1 MENPSPTRRKSAKS
15 PPLEWF
21 VASRLLGGHKRS
33 YVSLVSSVS
42 MWGLAV
48 GVASLIV
55 IFSVTSGFE
64 EVFRE
69 KILGVY
75 PHLVVIGK
83 GGDLPDWHHVRAS
96 LHGGDH
102 LTSVAAATY
111 DEMMASHNGRRGG
124 CIVKG
129 VESSEVSITSNIEPF
144 LTDGGLSGLYIEP
157 TFKLAGDQLEVPPLP
172 GGSSYIVVVPRSGP
186 LLVEQNIAE
195 EDSFPRFRI
204 LAAGSDSLSVVFQGL
219 LNEFDFTLEPGSI
232 TSFLDLPDEVGTIL
246 LKEEPFTIELA
257 TGNAT
262 AVLDASPEPRLQIC
276 PSPPPA
282 STASPASV
290 CVVNLRARPITL
302 STPEGTSSWP
312 AREAGQLVVK
322 QTTRPGVLLGK
333 ELAKRIEAEIGDE
346 VRLVSPLYAVPGM
359 GHSRRS
365 ERPIADSFEVVGLLS
380 LGFYEYDSKL
390 AIIDF
395 GAAQRFLHQ
404 GDTARWVEVRVDDLF
419 ESDARGTQ
427 LGRYLADFSLL
438 DIQERFPVLEAKYA
452 AAMAL
457 PAPAGPWQWLGNTE
471 SVLRSVKFSNLSGEM
486 ALGYRDNYRI
496 ITWQEMNKP
505 LFTSMKRQR
514 IVLSLFFLII
524 IVVAAFNIV
533 SSQIMIVRE
542 KQGDIAIMKA
552 MGASARQIQRIF
564 LLQGMRV
571 GLLGTGLGLVLAFVI
586 CGLLLFV
593 GFPLDPQ
600 VYFVSKLPV
609 HLRATDILL
618 ASGLSL
624 VAIYVAVL
632 VAARTAA
639 GKSPVD
645 GLRELE

>member
-1 MENPSPTRRKSAKS
+1 MSPKAPGSAK
-15 PPLEWF
+15 LEWF
-21 VASRLLGGHKRS
+21 VARRLLGGHKRS
-33 YVSLVSSVS
+33 YVALVSSVS

-83 GGDLPDWHHVRAS
+83 GGDLPDWRHVRES
-96 LHGGDH
+96 LVDAEH

-111 DEMMASHNGRRGG
+111 DEMMASRKGRRGG

-129 VESSEVSITSNIEPF
+129 VESSSSAIADTITPF
-144 LTDGGLSGLYIEP
+144 LVEGDLSGLHIEP
-157 TFKLAGDQLEVPPLP
+157 TFQLHDDRLVVPELP
-172 GGSSYIVVVPRSGP
+172 GGSSYVLVIPRTGP

-195 EDSFPRFRI
+195 TESFGRLRI
-204 LAAGSDSLSVVFQGL
+204 MAAADDPLDVTFQGL
-219 LNEFDFTLEPGSI
+219 LSEFDFTLAPGSI
-232 TSFLDLPDEVGTIL
+232 TSFIDLPDEAGTL
-246 LKEEPFTIELA
+246 LLEGEPFTIEQPS
-257 TGNAT
+257 GNLT
-262 AVLDASPEPRLQIC
+262 AVIDAAPEPRLLLCQ
-276 PSPPPA
+276 SPPPA
-282 STASPASV
+282 SSSAPATI
-290 CVVNLRARPITL
+290 CAVNLREGAISLKTPGGTATLEARSVSPHEI
-302 STPEGTSSWP
+302 
-312 AREAGQLVVK
+312 A
-322 QTTRPGVLLGK
+322 QTTRPGVLLGQ
-333 ELAKRIEAEIGDE
+333 ELAARIEAEIGDE
-346 VRLVSPLYAVPGM
+346 VRLVSPLFAVPGM

-365 ERPIADSFEVVGLLS
+365 ERTIADSFEVVGLLS

-419 ESDARGTQ
+419 ASEARGTQ
-427 LGRYLADFSLL
+427 LGRYLADFTLL
-438 DIQERFPVLEAKYA
+438 DIQDQFPSLEAKFSTA
-452 AAMAL
+452 AEL
-457 PAPAGPWQWLGNTE
+457 APPGGPVDWFRNAE

-486 ALGYRDNYRI
+486 ALGYRDDYRI

-542 KQGDIAIMKA
+542 KQGDIAILKA
-552 MGASARQIQRIF
+552 MGASARQIQQIF

-571 GLLGTGLGLVLAFVI
+571 GILGTGLGLLLAFAI

-609 HLRATDILL
+609 HLRATDILM

-639 GKSPVD
+639 AKSPVE

>member
-1 MENPSPTRRKSAKS
+1 MRTKS
-15 PPLEWF
+15 PGPNKLEWF
-21 VASRLLGGHKRS
+21 VASRLLGGQKRS

-83 GGDLPDWHHVRAS
+83 GGDLPDWRHVRTS
-96 LHGGDH
+96 LQDADH
-102 LTSVAAATY
+102 LTSVTAATY
-111 DEMMASHNGRRGG
+111 DEMMASRKGRRGG

-129 VESSEVSITSNIEPF
+129 VESNAPAIAKTIKPF
-144 LTDGGLSGLYIEP
+144 LIDGRLEGLHIEP
-157 TFKLAGDQLEVPPLP
+157 TFQLDGNQLHVPELP
-172 GGSSYIVVVPRSGP
+172 GGSSYIVVVPRSGE
-186 LLVEQNIAE
+186 LLVEQNISE
-195 EDSFPRFRI
+195 EETFPQVRI
-204 LAAGSDSLSVVFQGL
+204 LAAADDALAVTFQGL
-219 LNEFDFTLEPGSI
+219 LNEFEFSLPPGSI
-232 TSFLDLPDEVGTIL
+232 TTFLDLPDESGTLIL
-246 LKEEPFTIELA
+246 EGEPFAVEQQS
-257 TGNAT
+257 GNVT
-262 AVLDASPEPRLQIC
+262 AILDAAPEPRLQLC
-276 PSPPPA
+276 PSPPPISSSA
-282 STASPASV
+282 PATV
-290 CVVNLRARPITL
+290 CVVNLREQL
-302 STPEGTSSWP
+302 VSLDTPSGTSTIP
-312 AREAGQLVVK
+312 PRDTLQLEVV

-365 ERPIADSFEVVGLLS
+365 ERTIADSFTVVGLLS

-427 LGRYLADFSLL
+427 LGRYLAGFSLL
-438 DIQERFPVLEAKYA
+438 DIQERFPALEAKFA
-452 AAMAL
+452 TAVEL
-457 PAPAGPWQWLGNTE
+457 PAPDGSRAWFANVE

-486 ALGYRDNYRI
+486 ALGYRDDYRI

-542 KQGDIAIMKA
+542 KQGDIAILKA
-552 MGASARQIQRIF
+552 MGASARQIQKIF

-571 GLLGTGLGLVLAFVI
+571 GLLGTALGLVLAFAI
-586 CGLLLFV
+586 CGLLIFV

-624 VAIYVAVL
+624 AAIYVAVL

-639 GKSPVD
+639 GKSPVE

>member
-1 MENPSPTRRKSAKS
+1 MSPKARGSAK
-15 PPLEWF
+15 LEWF
-21 VASRLLGGHKRS
+21 VARRLLGGHKRS
-33 YVSLVSSVS
+33 YVALVSSVS

-83 GGDLPDWHHVRAS
+83 GGDLPDWRHVRTS
-96 LHGGDH
+96 LQDAEH

-111 DEMMASHNGRRGG
+111 DEMMASRKGRRGG

-129 VESSEVSITSNIEPF
+129 VESDQPAIADTIAPF
-144 LTDGGLSGLYIEP
+144 LVEGD
-157 TFKLAGDQLEVPPLP
+157 LAGLHVEPSFELVDDRLVVPELP
-172 GGSSYIVVVPRSGP
+172 GGSSYVLVVPRTGP

-195 EDSFPRFRI
+195 EETFARVRI
-204 LAAGSDSLSVVFQGL
+204 LAAADSPLSVTFQGL
-219 LNEFDFTLEPGSI
+219 LSDFDFTLAPGSV
-232 TSFLDLPDEVGTIL
+232 TSFIDLPDEVGTL
-246 LKEEPFTIELA
+246 LLEMEPFAIKQA
-257 TGNAT
+257 TGNVT
-262 AVLDASPEPRLQIC
+262 AIIDAAPEPRLLLCQ
-276 PSPPPA
+276 SP
-282 STASPASV
+282 SPASSAAPAV
-290 CVVNLRARPITL
+290 ICVANLRAEPILLQTPDETTTL
-302 STPEGTSSWP
+302 G
-312 AREAGQLVVK
+312 ARTVSPHEVVH
-322 QTTRPGVLLGK
+322 TTHPGVLLGG
-333 ELAKRIEAEIGDE
+333 ELAARIEAEVGDE

-365 ERPIADSFEVVGLLS
+365 ERTIADSFTVVGLLS

-395 GAAQRFLHQ
+395 GAAQRFFHQ

-419 ESDARGTQ
+419 ASEAQGTQ
-427 LGRYLADFSLL
+427 LGRYLADFTLL
-438 DIQERFPVLEAKYA
+438 DIQDQFPALEEKFTA
-452 AAMAL
+452 AVEL
-457 PAPAGPWQWLGNTE
+457 PVPTGPVQWFRNAE

-486 ALGYRDNYRI
+486 ALGYRDDYRI

-542 KQGDIAIMKA
+542 KQGDIAILKA
-552 MGASARQIQRIF
+552 MGASGRQIQRIF

-571 GLLGTGLGLVLAFVI
+571 GVLGTGLGLLLAFVI

-609 HLRATDILL
+609 HLRATDVMI

-639 GKSPVD
+639 AKSPVE

>member
-1 MENPSPTRRKSAKS
+1 MRSKS
-15 PPLEWF
+15 PRGHKLEWF
-21 VASRLLGGHKRS
+21 VASRLLGGQKRS
-33 YVSLVSSVS
+33 YVALVSSVS

-55 IFSVTSGFE
+55 IFSITSGFE

-83 GGDLPDWHHVRAS
+83 GGDLPDWRHVRTS
-96 LHGGDH
+96 LHDADH

-111 DEMMASHNGRRGG
+111 DEMMASRKGRRGG

-129 VESSEVSITSNIEPF
+129 VESNAPAIASTIEPF
-144 LTDGGLSGLYIEP
+144 LVDGKIEGLYVEPKFQLSGNH
-157 TFKLAGDQLEVPPLP
+157 LAIPALP
-172 GGSSYIVVVPRSGP
+172 GGSSYVVVVPRTGE

-195 EDSFPRFRI
+195 HETFPQVRI
-204 LAAGSDSLSVVFQGL
+204 MAAADDSLSVTFQGL
-219 LNEFDFTLEPGSI
+219 LNEFEFSLAPGSI
-232 TSFLDLPDEVGTIL
+232 TTFLDLPDETGIL
-246 LKEEPFTIELA
+246 LLEGEPFTVEQKS
-257 TGNAT
+257 GNVT
-262 AVLDASPEPRLQIC
+262 AVLDAAPEPRLQLC
-276 PSPPPA
+276 PSPPPGSSA
-282 STASPASV
+282 APATL
-290 CVVNLRARPITL
+290 CIVNLRDQPIKL
-302 STPEGTSSWP
+302 DTPAGATSLP
-312 AREAGQLVVK
+312 ARDSSIIEVK
-322 QTTRPGVLLGK
+322 QTTRPGVLLGQ

-359 GHSRRS
+359 GHSRRA
-365 ERPIADSFEVVGLLS
+365 ERTIADSFTVVGLLS

-438 DIQERFPVLEAKYA
+438 DIQERFPVLETKFA
-452 AAMAL
+452 AAADL
-457 PAPAGPWQWLGNTE
+457 PAAGNPWQWLGNTE

-542 KQGDIAIMKA
+542 KQGDIAILKA
-552 MGASARQIQRIF
+552 MGASSRQVQRIF

-639 GKSPVD
+639 GKSPVE

>member
-1 MENPSPTRRKSAKS
+1 MRPRAPRSST
-15 PPLEWF
+15 LEWF
-21 VASRLLGGHKRS
+21 VARRLLGGHKRS
-33 YVSLVSSVS
+33 YVALVSSVS

-83 GGDLPDWHHVRAS
+83 GGDLPDWRHVRAS
-96 LHGGDH
+96 LLDADH

-111 DEMMASHNGRRGG
+111 DEMMASRKGRRGG

-129 VESSEVSITSNIEPF
+129 VESSVPAIASTIEPF
-144 LTDGGLSGLYIEP
+144 LVDGDVGSLSGEP
-157 TFKLAGDQLEVPPLP
+157 TFKLSGDHLIVPPVP
-172 GGSSYIVVVPRSGP
+172 GGSSYLLVVPRSGQ
-186 LLVEQNIAE
+186 LIVEQNIAE
-195 EDSFPRFRI
+195 EETFPRLRI
-204 LAAGSDSLSVVFQGL
+204 LTGADGPLSVVFQGL
-219 LNEFDFTLEPGSI
+219 LSEVDFTLAPGSV
-232 TSFLDLPDEVGTIL
+232 TSFLDLPDEEGTVL
-246 LKEEPFTIELA
+246 LQGEPFSIKNAE
-257 TGNAT
+257 GNVT
-262 AVLDASPEPRLQIC
+262 AVVDAGPEPRLRLC

-282 STASPASV
+282 SSAAAANI
-290 CVVNLRARPITL
+290 CVVNLRDRPL
-302 STPEGTSSWP
+302 NLETPDETVVL
-312 AREAGQLVVK
+312 AEAEKRTLVVTS
-322 QTTRPGVLLGK
+322 TTRPGVLLGR
-333 ELAKRIEAEIGDE
+333 ELAKRIEAEVGDD

-365 ERPIADSFEVVGLLS
+365 DRTIADSFKVVGLLS

-395 GAAQRFLHQ
+395 AAAQRFLHQ

-427 LGRYLADFSLL
+427 LGRYLAHFSLL
-438 DIQERFPVLEAKYA
+438 DIQDRFPALEAKFA
-452 AAMAL
+452 AASEL
-457 PAPAGPWQWLGNTE
+457 PTPAGPEQWFGNVE

-486 ALGYRDNYRI
+486 ALGYRDDYRI

-542 KQGDIAIMKA
+542 KQGDIAILKA

-571 GLLGTGLGLVLAFVI
+571 GLLGTALGLVLAFVV

-609 HLRATDILL
+609 HLRVTDVVL

-632 VAARTAA
+632 VAARAAA
-639 GKSPVD
+639 GKSPVE